1 MGAGISRKSVWWP
14 ASPAAE
20 RAFVSAGRSAGRA
33 YVSAGRSAGGGA
45 RGLRSAVL
53 SRRR

>member
-20 RAFVSAGRSAGRA
+20 RAFVSAGRSAG
-33 YVSAGRSAGGGA
+33 GGA